1 MRTALIAL
9 AASVLLSGLAFGA
22 PVGEPT
28 PDFSALTVQEL
39 LGKLR
44 DADPRNGATAAGELA
59 KRCREDE
66 GVVDRVA
73 AMLREPA
80 AATRR
85 YALQALAFTGSAKA
99 VTPLIAALKD
109 RDATVRAAVG
119 ESIFASGLK
128 DERFVAPLVAA
139 LKDADLWVRSCAA
152 IALGSIGSPR
162 AAVPLVAA
170 TKDAERQVRG
180 SAIRA
185 LGQIG
190 GDPAKA
196 ALIDLLG
203 HADPPTTYHAAI
215 ALAELR
221 DPRAMPRLIAALNEP
236 DRRAR
241 VEAAARLGELGDRR
255 AADALA
261 SAVTKSDDPR
271 LRDTAAWALGRLGAP
286 GGSGS
291 EVDPKVRQKLD
302 QPISFEFQGIALEEA
317 LRFCADYSGAS
328 IQARWDALQAA
339 GVERSAKVTLNLK
352 SVPLGG
358 ALRLMLRSVAGKE
371 KLDFAVKDG
380 VIVVSTAADLEQARP
395 AALP

>member
-9 AASVLLSGLAFGA
+9 AAGVLVSGLAFGA
-22 PVGEPT
+22 PVGEPA

-44 DADPRNGATAAGELA
+44 DADPRNGATAAAELA
-59 KRCREDE
+59 NRARADE
-66 GVVDRVA
+66 KVIGPIEAVTKDPNPQA
-73 AMLREPA
+73 
-80 AATRR
+80 RR
-85 YALQALAFTGSAKA
+85 YALQALAFTGSVKA

-128 DERFVAPLVAA
+128 DERLVAPLVAA
-139 LKDADLWVRSCAA
+139 LKDGDLWVRSCAA
-152 IALGSIGSPR
+152 WALGSIGSPR

-170 TKDAERQVRG
+170 AKDAERQVRA
-180 SAIRA
+180 SAIKA

-196 ALIDLLG
+196 ALVDLLG
-203 HADPPTTYHAAI
+203 HADPPTTYYAAI

-221 DPRAMPRLIAALNEP
+221 DPRAVPRLIAALNEP
-236 DRRAR
+236 DPRTR
-241 VEAAARLGELGDRR
+241 VEAAARLGELGDAR

-261 SAVTKSDDPR
+261 EAAKSDDPR
-271 LRDTAAWALGRLGAP
+271 LRDAAAWALGHLGAAD
-286 GGSGS
+286 GSGGEADP
-291 EVDPKVRQKLD
+291 EVRRKLD
-302 QPISFEFQGIALEEA
+302 QPVQFEFQGLALEDV
-317 LRFCADYSGAS
+317 LQFCADYGRTA
-328 IQARWDALQAA
+328 IQVRWDALQAA

-358 ALRLMLRSVAGKE
+358 ALRLILRSVAAKE

-395 AALP
+395 PASP

>member
-22 PVGEPT
+22 PVGEPP
-28 PDFSALTVQEL
+28 PDFSGLTVLEL

-44 DADPRNGATAAGELA
+44 DTDPRNGASAADELA
-59 KRCREDE
+59 KRARADE
-66 GVVDRVA
+66 KVIGPIEAVTKD
-73 AMLREPA
+73 PNPQ
-80 AATRR
+80 TRR
-85 YALQALAFTGSAKA
+85 YALQALAFTGSPKA

-128 DERFVAPLVAA
+128 DERLVAPLVAA
-139 LKDADLWVRSCAA
+139 LKDGDLWVRSCAA
-152 IALGSIGSPR
+152 LALGSIGSPR

-170 TKDAERQVRG
+170 AKDAERQVRA

-221 DPRAMPRLIAALNEP
+221 DPRAVPRLITALNEP

-241 VEAAARLGELGDRR
+241 VEAAARLGDLGDAR
-255 AADALA
+255 ASDALA
-261 SAVTKSDDPR
+261 AAAKSDDPR
-271 LRDTAAWALGRLGAP
+271 LRDTAARALGRLGAA

-291 EVDPKVRQKLD
+291 EVDPQVRQKLD

-328 IQARWDALQAA
+328 IQVRWDALQAA

-358 ALRLMLRSVAGKE
+358 ALRLILRSVAGKE

-380 VIVVSTAADLEQARP
+380 VILVSTAADLEQARP
-395 AALP
+395 SASP